1 MKKQK
6 KIANLSKRHLKKR
19 NDIKYARRSEAS
31 PDNVR
36 KAEKKKMFQPYKILS

>member
-6 KIANLSKRHLKKR
+6 KNCKPEQKASKKR